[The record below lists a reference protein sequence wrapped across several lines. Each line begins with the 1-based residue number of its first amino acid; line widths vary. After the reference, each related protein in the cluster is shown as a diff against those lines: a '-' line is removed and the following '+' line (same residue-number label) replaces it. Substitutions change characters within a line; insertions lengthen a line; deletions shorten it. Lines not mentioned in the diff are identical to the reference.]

1 MRPSSRSIGSVN
13 RKYNLSFVNI
23 MMVLLDIHVPTDQ
36 VDYLQVDYLQVDY
49 LQVIMLLATG
59 LKTSAYMMMM
69 LHKTLRV

>member
-36 VDYLQVDYLQVDY
+36 VDYLQVDYLQV
-49 LQVIMLLATG
+49 IMLLATG

>member
-1 MRPSSRSIGSVN
+1 
-13 RKYNLSFVNI
+13 
-23 MMVLLDIHVPTDQ
+23 MMVLLDIRVPTD
-36 VDYLQVDYLQVDY
+36 QVDYLQVDY